1 MDFKTWLKNEGKR
14 EQTIQVYVRS
24 VRQFMEWLQISH
36 ERNWNPDEISA
47 KVIHEWIHHMQ
58 TIEKVAKS
66 TINKRIASLKVYWSY
81 LIKQRIAIYDP
92 TKKIKIKRI
101 SRLEDTPRWLND
113 MEQVKLLN
121 LIRREENEWKR
132 KRNMAMVRLML
143 QAGLRISEVVNLEIE
158 DYRKIGSVG
167 TITIREGKGGKLD
180 VVKAVKDICR
190 ALDEWIEVRGQS
202 VDNTTLFLST
212 HKKKMT
218 RQAIHKQVKPL
229 LEQVS
234 PKGGMTTHSLRHTYC
249 KSLLEVSG
257 GDLVLVA
264 QMTRH
269 ESIETTRRYVTPS
282 AEEQWNI
289 LQKLSEER

>member
-36 ERNWNPDEISA
+36 ERNWNPNEISA

-58 TIEKVAKS
+58 TIEKVAKP

-81 LIKQRIAIYDP
+81 LIEQRIAIYDP

-143 QAGLRISEVVNLEIE
+143 QAGLRISEVVNLEI
-158 DYRKIGSVG
+158 
-167 TITIREGKGGKLD
+167 
-180 VVKAVKDICR
+180 
-190 ALDEWIEVRGQS
+190 
-202 VDNTTLFLST
+202 
-212 HKKKMT
+212 
-218 RQAIHKQVKPL
+218 
-229 LEQVS
+229 
-234 PKGGMTTHSLRHTYC
+234 
-249 KSLLEVSG
+249 
-257 GDLVLVA
+257 
-264 QMTRH
+264 
-269 ESIETTRRYVTPS
+269 
-282 AEEQWNI
+282 
-289 LQKLSEER
+289 

>member
-1 MDFKTWLKNEGKR
+1 
-14 EQTIQVYVRS
+14 
-24 VRQFMEWLQISH
+24 
-36 ERNWNPDEISA
+36 
-47 KVIHEWIHHMQ
+47 
-58 TIEKVAKS
+58 
-66 TINKRIASLKVYWSY
+66 
-81 LIKQRIAIYDP
+81 
-92 TKKIKIKRI
+92 
-101 SRLEDTPRWLND
+101 
-113 MEQVKLLN
+113 
-121 LIRREENEWKR
+121 
-132 KRNMAMVRLML
+132 MAMVRLML

-234 PKGGMTTHSLRHTYC
+234 PKGGITTHSLRHTYC

-264 QMTRH
+264 QMARH

>member
-1 MDFKTWLKNEGKR
+1 MDFKIWLKNEGKR
-14 EQTIQVYVRS
+14 EQTIQVYARS
-24 VRQFMEWLQISH
+24 VRQFMEWLHISH
-36 ERNWNPDEISA
+36 GQNWNPDEISA

-58 TIEKVAKS
+58 TIEKVAKP

-81 LIKQRIAIYDP
+81 LIEQKIAIYDP

-101 SRLEDTPRWLND
+101 SRLEDTPRWLN
-113 MEQVKLLN
+113 EIEHAKLLN

-143 QAGLRISEVVNLEIE
+143 QAGLRIGEVANLDLE

-202 VDNTTLFLST
+202 IDSTALFLST
-212 HKKKMT
+212 HQKKVT

-234 PKGGMTTHSLRHTYC
+234 PKGGLTTHSLRHTYC
-249 KSLLEVSG
+249 KNLLEVSG

-264 QMTRH
+264 QMARH

-282 AEEQWNI
+282 AEEQWSI

>member
-1 MDFKTWLKNEGKR
+1 
-14 EQTIQVYVRS
+14 
-24 VRQFMEWLQISH
+24 
-36 ERNWNPDEISA
+36 
-47 KVIHEWIHHMQ
+47 
-58 TIEKVAKS
+58 
-66 TINKRIASLKVYWSY
+66 
-81 LIKQRIAIYDP
+81 
-92 TKKIKIKRI
+92 
-101 SRLEDTPRWLND
+101 

-158 DYRKIGSVG
+158 DYRKIRSVG

-180 VVKAVKDICR
+180 VVKDICR

-249 KSLLEVSG
+249 KSLLGVEPAS
-257 GDLVLVA
+257 
-264 QMTRH
+264 
-269 ESIETTRRYVTPS
+269 SSETD
-282 AEEQWNI
+282 I
-289 LQKLSEER
+289 L